1 MKITEAARQLN
12 RDPKTLKRW
21 IKAGI
26 LKAVKIGRDWD
37 IEQSEVDR
45 LKRGN

>member
-21 IKAGI
+21 ILMGT

-37 IEQSEVDR
+37 IEQSEVNR
-45 LKRGN
+45 LKGGN

>member
-21 IKAGI
+21 ILKGT

-45 LKRGN
+45 LKGGN